1 MNDGVDAPI
10 GTKLSPIWA
19 LRRRDISAGFLLR
32 FSVHILR
39 HRYSIFS
46 SFKKILG
53 QFWIM
58 SGSDMSPCT
67 KSFAKSHR
75 CSTNPWHSPRDNFF
89 LREWYVCPWQ
99 AARPSRVQAEQKW
112 EEATLGKLPQSK
124 NYKFTRAKMIHLASF
139 YRIKPLSFLAHELAL
154 RTPNYGLNLREKR
167 TDLRGWANHSE
178 KRKRTAI
185 DS

>member
-1 MNDGVDAPI
+1 MVWMRPLVRNWVQFERWEGE
-10 GTKLSPIWA
+10 
-19 LRRRDISAGFLLR
+19 ISALG
-32 FSVHILR
+32 
-39 HRYSIFS
+39 FS
-46 SFKKILG
+46 SDSLFTYCVIDTASSRHSKKFSDNFESWAALICHPAQKVSPKVTGVPLIL
-53 QFWIM
+53 
-58 SGSDMSPCT
+58 DT
-67 KSFAKSHR
+67 
-75 CSTNPWHSPRDNFF
+75 PRATTFF